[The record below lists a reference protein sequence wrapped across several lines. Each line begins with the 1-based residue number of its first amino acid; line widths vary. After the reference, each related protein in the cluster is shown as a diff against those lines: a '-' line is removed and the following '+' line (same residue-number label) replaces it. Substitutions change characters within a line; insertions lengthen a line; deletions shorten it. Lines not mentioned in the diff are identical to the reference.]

1 MKKVMK
7 VEGMM
12 CSHCEARVQKAL
24 ESLAEVKEAK
34 ADHEKGEVVVKLL
47 SDVEDEVL
55 KKAVEEQDYKVLG
68 IETKKGLF

>member
-1 MKKVMK
+1 MKKIMQ

-12 CSHCEARVQKAL
+12 CGHCEARVQKAL

-34 ADHEKGEVVVKLL
+34 ADHTTGKVVVKLF
-47 SDVEDEVL
+47 SDVDDSVL
-55 KKAVEEQDYKVLG
+55 KEAVEAQDYKVLG